1 MQARTSEKIE
11 QTTAAIAM
19 PARYDRFGRRLV
31 LPID

>member
-1 MQARTSEKIE
+1 MQAPTSEKIE

-19 PARYDRFGRRLV
+19 PARSERFGRRPI